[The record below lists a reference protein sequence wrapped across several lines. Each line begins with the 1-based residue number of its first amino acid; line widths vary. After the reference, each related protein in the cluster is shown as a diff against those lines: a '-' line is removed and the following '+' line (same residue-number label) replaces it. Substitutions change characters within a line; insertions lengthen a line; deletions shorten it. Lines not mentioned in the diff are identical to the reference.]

1 MGGGGRSREQTSDD
15 VVEVVGEEMRGG
27 GRSTGKRVT
36 MWWRWSGK
44 RWGAEGGQG
53 VIMWWRRWSGLFGVE
68 GRNRLDFVFFVT
80 MVSCETTHLVL
91 PQVALNNIFY
101 LCLYAALQRTRR
113 TWSQT
118 EQDRASGPKNCCGG
132 GGSRKLSG
140 GGLAFSAWRC
150 DIWWVPDNVEYW
162 GPPLPVV

>member
-80 MVSCETTHLVL
+80 MVSCETTHFGVAASSPQQHFLSLSVCRITADKKNLVANRAGSCFRSKKL
-91 PQVALNNIFY
+91 L
-101 LCLYAALQRTRR
+101 RGRR
-113 TWSQT
+113 QS
-118 EQDRASGPKNCCGG
+118 
-132 GGSRKLSG
+132 
-140 GGLAFSAWRC
+140 
-150 DIWWVPDNVEYW
+150 
-162 GPPLPVV
+162 